1 MAASMLNPAPQMGE
15 CHGGSF
21 PQEFREISIFLAPNA
36 LAIRFSPLHFD
47 AFQMHVHEG
56 LPTSE
61 KSVWKSQEAQG
72 GCQQC

>member
-1 MAASMLNPAPQMGE
+1 MAASMLSPAPQMGE
-15 CHGGSF
+15 CHRGSI
-21 PQEFREISIFLAPNA
+21 PQELREESTFFAPNVV
-36 LAIRFSPLHFD
+36 AIRFSPLHFD

-72 GCQQC
+72 G